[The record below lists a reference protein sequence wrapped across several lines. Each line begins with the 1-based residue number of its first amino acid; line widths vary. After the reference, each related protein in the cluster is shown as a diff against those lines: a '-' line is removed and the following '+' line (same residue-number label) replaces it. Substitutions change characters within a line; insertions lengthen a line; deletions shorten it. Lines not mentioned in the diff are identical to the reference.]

1 MDKTT
6 YSTRGPTCTSCK
18 NGGATPAPTPAPT
31 TAPTRAPA
39 PGPNPSPNPAPT
51 RAPAPGPN
59 PSPNPA
65 PNPSP
70 NPGPAPST
78 KGKFC
83 GFEQS
88 SRPYCG
94 IWSDAKGDKFDWTRK
109 NRGTSSG
116 GTGPSKAQE
125 GQYYIYTETSYPRRK
140 GDNAILET
148 TTGTL
153 GSGGYLEFKYNMYGR
168 STGSLKVK
176 GNGAVLWEKSGEQ
189 NNPLIW
195 NTARVDFD
203 KHQLTGS
210 VKLEFE
216 GTRGSSYTGD
226 MAIDAVTL
234 YEGGS
239 SPAPTPAPAP
249 ASTTT
254 YQRYTT
260 QAPAPASTTPAP
272 APAPAPY
279 TTQAPAPASTTTA
292 YQPAPAPAPM
302 PPSTTN
308 QPSPTPTPYTTQ
320 APTPATT
327 PAPAPAPPGSNQD
340 VVNRLTTAEG
350 LLRKILSK
358 IR

>member
-31 TAPTRAPA
+31 RAPA
-39 PGPNPSPNPAPT
+39 PGPAPGPAPT
-51 RAPAPGPN
+51 KAPAPGP
-59 PSPNPA
+59 A
-65 PNPSP
+65 PI
-70 NPGPAPST
+70 PGNG
-78 KGKFC
+78 KGKLC
-83 GFEQS
+83 GFERAS
-88 SRPYCG
+88 GNTAYCG
-94 IWSDAKGDKFDWTRK
+94 VWKNAKGDKFDWTHK
-109 NRGTSSG
+109 SRGTSSG

-125 GQYYIYTETSYPRRK
+125 GNYYLYIETSYPRGN

-148 TTGTL
+148 TTGAL

-176 GNGAVLWEKSGEQ
+176 GNGAVLWEKSGQ
-189 NNPLIW
+189 QTTAATW
-195 NTARVDFD
+195 GTARVDFD
-203 KHQLTGS
+203 KHQLTGP

-226 MAIDAVTL
+226 IAIDAVTL

-239 SPAPTPAPAP
+239 SPAPATPAPTPAP
-249 ASTTT
+249 TQAPTPAPT
-254 YQRYTT
+254 QAPTT
-260 QAPAPASTTPAP
+260 QAPAPA
-272 APAPAPY
+272 
-279 TTQAPAPASTTTA
+279 TTQAPAPATTT
-292 YQPAPAPAPM
+292 YQRWTTAPATVAPTPAP
-302 PPSTTN
+302 
-308 QPSPTPTPYTTQ
+308 TQ

-327 PAPAPAPPGSNQD
+327 PAPSPATTQAPSPTPGPSPTPATTPAPAPTPPTPAPGPPGSQQD
-340 VVNRLTTAEG
+340 VVNRLSTAEG